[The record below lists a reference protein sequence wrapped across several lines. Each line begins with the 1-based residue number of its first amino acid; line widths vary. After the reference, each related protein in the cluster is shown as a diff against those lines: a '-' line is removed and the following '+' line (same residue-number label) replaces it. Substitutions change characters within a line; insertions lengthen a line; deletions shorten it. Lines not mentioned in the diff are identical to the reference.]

1 MKDYHELYFNC
12 DILLLAY
19 VLEKIRNNSLKNFR
33 YV

>member
-19 VLEKIRNNSLKNFR
+19 VFKKIRNNSLKNFR